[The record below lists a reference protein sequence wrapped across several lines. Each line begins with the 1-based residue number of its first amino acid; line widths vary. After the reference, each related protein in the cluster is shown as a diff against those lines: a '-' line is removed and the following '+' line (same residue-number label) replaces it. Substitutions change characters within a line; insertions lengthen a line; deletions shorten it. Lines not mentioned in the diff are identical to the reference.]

1 MCNPQALERLKPLQ
15 LKPKPLYCTGSNNC
29 WCAKITFILPLPKV
43 TQMCMSPTEMLK
55 QPGLSQEDVK
65 YLETLKHREFIY

>member
-1 MCNPQALERLKPLQ
+1 
-15 LKPKPLYCTGSNNC
+15 
-29 WCAKITFILPLPKV
+29 
-43 TQMCMSPTEMLK
+43 MSPTEMLK